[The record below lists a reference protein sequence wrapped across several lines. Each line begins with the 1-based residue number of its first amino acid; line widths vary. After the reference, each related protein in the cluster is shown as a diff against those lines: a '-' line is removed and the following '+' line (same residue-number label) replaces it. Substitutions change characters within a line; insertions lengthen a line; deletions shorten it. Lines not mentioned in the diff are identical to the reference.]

1 MKQKTIR
8 VAVLTL
14 VLAMIFSVAMTG
26 CGKKIQAGDYTGSV
40 TFDHSL
46 EVEVPAFGPGAGDG
60 PTKQTIEKWGA
71 NVTITVDEDGVIWNV
86 EASAPEGATMS
97 TNAMAWTVFGGK
109 FISSITGIYSC
120 EDIMAV
126 KIDTEADG
134 FPVLTGDCGGI
145 HLADKDMTLL
155 NDHEAACALIILAIQ
170 NAITAN
176 GLD

>member
-1 MKQKTIR
+1 
-8 VAVLTL
+8 
-14 VLAMIFSVAMTG
+14 
-26 CGKKIQAGDYTGSV
+26 
-40 TFDHSL
+40 
-46 EVEVPAFGPGAGDG
+46 
-60 PTKQTIEKWGA
+60 
-71 NVTITVDEDGVIWNV
+71 
-86 EASAPEGATMS
+86 MS